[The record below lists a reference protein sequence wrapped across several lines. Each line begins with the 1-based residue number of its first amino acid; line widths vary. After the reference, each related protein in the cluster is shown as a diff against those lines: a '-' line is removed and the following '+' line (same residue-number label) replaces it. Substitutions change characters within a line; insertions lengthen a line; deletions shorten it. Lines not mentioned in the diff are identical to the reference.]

1 MSNKKLIKRLSKAGF
16 FVHELLCKKIDDSIE
31 KLEGIKE
38 GYENDVA
45 TTEEL
50 QKDLFMIINNLEYI
64 TDLLEINDR
73 LDYFDDLS
81 EDEKNELCQIDKHND

>member
-1 MSNKKLIKRLSKAGF
+1 MSNKKLIKKLDEAGV
-16 FVHELLCKKIDDSIE
+16 FVQELLTEKIDDSIE
-31 KLEGIKE
+31 KLEFVKD

-50 QKDLFMIINNLEYI
+50 QKVLFMIINNLEYI

-73 LDYFDDLS
+73 LDYV
-81 EDEKNELCQIDKHND
+81 DELTEEELDELRL